1 MATNINFSK
10 NTFLDNE
17 NIILNGTVESPTAFS
32 VTYSGQEILLDGT
45 KGFVL
50 DLGGMLAANAYDIPL
65 TVTFDDA
72 TTEEVI
78 SQITVTV
85 APVEDE
91 LTPEEI
97 AQAEE
102 VQTALL
108 LANDTQLDF
117 VPDYTVS
124 KETDTQAI
132 KVELG
137 ADVRYGPIETDAQR
151 WPVRRNIEDVHGA
164 FFTNG
169 NMTNQVDQDG
179 NDPKLTKR
187 DVGANLVSGGFT
199 F

>member
-1 MATNINFSK
+1 MATNITFSN

-50 DLGGMLAANAYDIPL
+50 NIGGVLDAGAYDIPL
-65 TVTFDDA
+65 TITFDDA
-72 TTEEVI
+72 TTEDVVA
-78 SQITVTV
+78 QITVTA
-85 APVEDE
+85 APVVT

-97 AQAEE
+97 AIEAAAQEAI
-102 VQTALL
+102 L
-108 LANDTQLDF
+108 LANDSQLDF
-117 VPDYTVS
+117 VPDYTIG
-124 KETDTQAI
+124 KESDTQNI

-137 ADVRYGPIETDAQR
+137 SKVRYAPIETDAQR

-164 FFTNG
+164 FFVNG
-169 NMTNQVDQDG
+169 NMTNQEEQAG

>member
-1 MATNINFSK
+1 MATNITFSN

-50 DLGGMLAANAYDIPL
+50 NIGGVLDAGAYDIPL
-65 TVTFDDA
+65 TITFDDA
-72 TTEEVI
+72 TTEDVVA
-78 SQITVTV
+78 QITVTA
-85 APVEDE
+85 APVVT

-97 AQAEE
+97 AIEAAAQEAI
-102 VQTALL
+102 L
-108 LANDTQLDF
+108 LANDSQLDF
-117 VPDYTVS
+117 VPDYTIG
-124 KETDTQAI
+124 KESDTQNI

-137 ADVRYGPIETDAQR
+137 SEVRYAPIETDAQR

-164 FFTNG
+164 FFVNG
-169 NMTNQVDQDG
+169 NMTNQEEQAG